1 MNQHDG
7 FSGGTMKRKRRVNRF
22 WAGILF
28 FFALQIIVPSLGR
41 AEVLD
46 KVVAV
51 VNDDVITQS
60 ELDQLLA
67 PVYGQYKKVYTGR
80 EFSLKMEEA
89 RQGLLNQLI
98 EDKLVYQ
105 EAKRLGVEVSE
116 EEINEKMD
124 AFQARFKK
132 EDFDRLLQEQG
143 LTLSKLRNRYREQIA
158 IRKLHQHQVRSKVIV
173 TPVEIEDYYKQ
184 HLDEFTEDEKIRVS
198 TITIR
203 KNEEALDAKGE
214 DLKAKEKAEE
224 VRGKILA
231 GGNFE
236 ELARTY
242 SQDTKAEAG
251 GDLGFIGRGELIPS
265 IDEVIFNLKIG
276 DVSPVLTTEMGYHIF
291 KVTERRERR
300 EKSLEEVRDMIEDFL
315 IRKETRKRF
324 NEWMQDLKKNAY
336 ISIR

>member
-1 MNQHDG
+1 
-7 FSGGTMKRKRRVNRF
+7 MKRKRRVNRF

>member
-1 MNQHDG
+1 
-7 FSGGTMKRKRRVNRF
+7 
-22 WAGILF
+22 
-28 FFALQIIVPSLGR
+28 
-41 AEVLD
+41 
-46 KVVAV
+46 
-51 VNDDVITQS
+51 QS